1 MFYVNIFKSQF
12 IFFGGNMPDGSV
24 QLLITLIFLI
34 LFSGYFSATETAFS
48 CANKIKL
55 RTLASNGNK
64 RAKKVLILAED
75 NYDTLISTILVGNN
89 IVNLTAA
96 TISTL
101 FFANILTNPQVD
113 SSFISTAF
121 ITIAVLIFGEI
132 TPKFI
137 AKTYPE
143 KIAMLF
149 YPLIKFF
156 TYIFKPI
163 NIIFF
168 GWKKLISIVFK
179 LKNEEII
186 TEEEII
192 TIVEEAKE
200 DGTLKQEETELIKS
214 VIEFDDQEVE
224 NIYIPRVNL
233 VAVDIN
239 SSMEEIQKVFQNTK
253 FSRLPVYLETIDQI
267 IGTIHQSDF
276 FNLLFTK
283 ATSIKSILKEPYF
296 TTSHTKISKLLHQL
310 QKNKTHMAIVLD
322 EYGGTLGIVTM
333 EDILEELVGEIWDEH
348 DVEVAHYFKEDDTT
362 YIVNGNASLD
372 LILELFNHE
381 DEKDNFKANTVS
393 GWIWEYLGEIPISGT
408 SFRFKNLQIDILQST
423 VKKINKVRIS
433 LIEEKE

>member
-1 MFYVNIFKSQF
+1 MIKYKNNL

-24 QLLITLIFLI
+24 QLLVALIILI
-34 LFSGYFSATETAFS
+34 LFSGFFSATETAFS

-64 RAKKVLILAED
+64 RATKVLVLAEENFD
-75 NYDTLISTILVGNN
+75 MLISTILVGNN
-89 IVNLTAA
+89 IVNISAA

-101 FFANILTNPQVD
+101 LFALLIKNPQID
-113 SSFISTAF
+113 SSFVSTAV
-121 ITIAVLIFGEI
+121 TTVAVLIFGEI

-143 KIAMLF
+143 KLAMLF
-149 YPLIKFF
+149 YPVIRFF
-156 TYIFKPI
+156 TFLFKPI
-163 NIIFF
+163 NIIFS
-168 GWKKLISIVFK
+168 GWKKFISVVFK

-224 NIYIPRVNL
+224 NIYTPRVNL

-239 SSMEEIQKVFQNTK
+239 SSMEDIQKVFQTTK

-276 FNLLFTK
+276 YSLLFTK

-296 TTSHTKISKLLHQL
+296 TTSHTKISKLLNQL

-348 DVEVAHYFKEDDTT
+348 DVEIAHYFKEDDTT
-362 YIVNGNASLD
+362 YIVNGNAPTD
-372 LILELFNHE
+372 IIFELFNHE
-381 DEKDNFKANTVS
+381 DEKDNFEANTVS
-393 GWIWEYLGEIPISGT
+393 GWILEYLGEIPISGT
-408 SFRFKNLQIDILQST
+408 TLKFKNLQIDILQST

-433 LIEEKE
+433 LQEENE

>member
-1 MFYVNIFKSQF
+1 
-12 IFFGGNMPDGSV
+12 MPDGSV
-24 QLLITLIFLI
+24 QLLVALIILI
-34 LFSGYFSATETAFS
+34 LFSGFFSATETAFS

-64 RAKKVLILAED
+64 RATKVLVLAEENFD
-75 NYDTLISTILVGNN
+75 MLISTILVGNN
-89 IVNLTAA
+89 IVNISAA

-101 FFANILTNPQVD
+101 LFALLIKNPKID
-113 SSFISTAF
+113 SSFVSTAV
-121 ITIAVLIFGEI
+121 TTVVVLIFGEI

-143 KIAMLF
+143 KLAMLF
-149 YPLIKFF
+149 YPVIRFF
-156 TYIFKPI
+156 TFLFKPI
-163 NIIFF
+163 NIIFS
-168 GWKKLISIVFK
+168 GWKKFISVVFK

-224 NIYIPRVNL
+224 NIYTPRVNL

-239 SSMEEIQKVFQNTK
+239 SSMEDIQKVFQTTK

-276 FNLLFTK
+276 YSLLFTK
-283 ATSIKSILKEPYF
+283 ATSVKSIVKEPYF
-296 TTSHTKISKLLHQL
+296 TTSHTKISKLLNQL

-348 DVEVAHYFKEDDTT
+348 DVEIAHYFKEDDTT
-362 YIVNGNASLD
+362 YIVNGNAPTD
-372 LILELFNHE
+372 IIFELFNHE
-381 DEKDNFKANTVS
+381 DEKDNFEANTVS
-393 GWIWEYLGEIPISGT
+393 GWILEYLGEIPISGT
-408 SFRFKNLQIDILQST
+408 TFKFKNLQIDILQST

-433 LIEEKE
+433 LQEDNE

>member
-1 MFYVNIFKSQF
+1 
-12 IFFGGNMPDGSV
+12 MPDGSV
-24 QLLITLIFLI
+24 QLLVALIILI
-34 LFSGYFSATETAFS
+34 LFSGFFSATETAFS

-64 RAKKVLILAED
+64 RATKVLVLAEENFD
-75 NYDTLISTILVGNN
+75 MLISTILVGNN
-89 IVNLTAA
+89 IVNISAA

-101 FFANILTNPQVD
+101 LFALLIKNPQID
-113 SSFISTAF
+113 SSFVSTAV
-121 ITIAVLIFGEI
+121 TTVAVLIFGEI

-143 KIAMLF
+143 KLAMLF
-149 YPLIKFF
+149 YPVIRFF
-156 TYIFKPI
+156 TFLFKPI
-163 NIIFF
+163 NIIFS
-168 GWKKLISIVFK
+168 GWKKFISVVFK

-224 NIYIPRVNL
+224 NIYTPRVNL

-239 SSMEEIQKVFQNTK
+239 SSMEDIQKVFQTTK

-276 FNLLFTK
+276 YSLLFTK

-296 TTSHTKISKLLHQL
+296 TTSHTKISKLLNQL

-322 EYGGTLGIVTM
+322 EYGVTLGIVTM

-362 YIVNGNASLD
+362 YIVNGNAPTD
-372 LILELFNHE
+372 IIFELFNHE
-381 DEKDNFKANTVS
+381 AEKDNFEANTVS
-393 GWIWEYLGEIPISGT
+393 GWILEYLGEIPISGT
-408 SFRFKNLQIDILQST
+408 TFKFKNLQVDILQST

-433 LIEEKE
+433 LQEENE

>member
-1 MFYVNIFKSQF
+1 
-12 IFFGGNMPDGSV
+12 MPDGSV
-24 QLLITLIFLI
+24 QLLVALIILI
-34 LFSGYFSATETAFS
+34 LFSGFFSATETAFS

-64 RAKKVLILAED
+64 RATKVLVLAEENFD
-75 NYDTLISTILVGNN
+75 MLISTILVGNN
-89 IVNLTAA
+89 IVNISAA

-101 FFANILTNPQVD
+101 LFALLIKNPKID
-113 SSFISTAF
+113 SSFVSTAV
-121 ITIAVLIFGEI
+121 TTVVVLIFGEI

-143 KIAMLF
+143 KLAMLF
-149 YPLIKFF
+149 YPVIRFF

-163 NIIFF
+163 NIIFS
-168 GWKKLISIVFK
+168 GWKKFISVAFK

-224 NIYIPRVNL
+224 NIYTPRVNL

-239 SSMEEIQKVFQNTK
+239 SSMEDIQKVFQTTK

-276 FNLLFTK
+276 YSLLFTK
-283 ATSIKSILKEPYF
+283 ATSVKSILKEPYF
-296 TTSHTKISKLLHQL
+296 TTSHTKISKLLNQL
-310 QKNKTHMAIVLD
+310 QKNKTPMAIVLD
-322 EYGGTLGIVTM
+322 EYGGTLGIATM

-348 DVEVAHYFKEDDTT
+348 DVEIAHYFKEDDTT
-362 YIVNGNASLD
+362 YIVNGNAPTD
-372 LILELFNHE
+372 IIFELFNHE
-381 DEKDNFKANTVS
+381 DEKDNFEANTVS
-393 GWIWEYLGEIPISGT
+393 GWILEYLGEIPISGT
-408 SFRFKNLQIDILQST
+408 TFKFKNLQIDILQST

-433 LIEEKE
+433 LQEDNE

>member
-1 MFYVNIFKSQF
+1 
-12 IFFGGNMPDGSV
+12 MPDGSV
-24 QLLITLIFLI
+24 QLLVALIILI
-34 LFSGYFSATETAFS
+34 LFSGFFSATETAFS

-64 RAKKVLILAED
+64 RATKVLVLAEENFD
-75 NYDTLISTILVGNN
+75 MLISTILVGNN
-89 IVNLTAA
+89 IVNISAA

-101 FFANILTNPQVD
+101 LFALLIKNPKID
-113 SSFISTAF
+113 SSFVSTAV
-121 ITIAVLIFGEI
+121 TTVVVLIFGEI

-143 KIAMLF
+143 KLAMLF
-149 YPLIKFF
+149 YPVIRFF

-163 NIIFF
+163 NIIFS
-168 GWKKLISIVFK
+168 GWKKFISVVFK
-179 LKNEEII
+179 LKNDEVI

-224 NIYIPRVNL
+224 NIYTPRVNL

-239 SSMEEIQKVFQNTK
+239 SSMEDIQKVFQTTK

-276 FNLLFTK
+276 YSLLFTK

-296 TTSHTKISKLLHQL
+296 TTSHTKISKLLNQL

-348 DVEVAHYFKEDDTT
+348 DVEIAHYFKEDDTT
-362 YIVNGNASLD
+362 YIVNGNAPTD
-372 LILELFNHE
+372 IIFELFNHE
-381 DEKDNFKANTVS
+381 DEKDNFEANTVS
-393 GWIWEYLGEIPISGT
+393 GWILEYLGEIPISGT
-408 SFRFKNLQIDILQST
+408 TFKFKNLQIDILQST

-433 LIEEKE
+433 LLEENE

>member
-1 MFYVNIFKSQF
+1 
-12 IFFGGNMPDGSV
+12 MPDGSV
-24 QLLITLIFLI
+24 QLLVALIILI
-34 LFSGYFSATETAFS
+34 LFSGFFSATETAFS

-64 RAKKVLILAED
+64 RATKVLVLAEENFD
-75 NYDTLISTILVGNN
+75 MLISTILVGNN
-89 IVNLTAA
+89 IVNISAA

-101 FFANILTNPQVD
+101 LFALLIKNPKID
-113 SSFISTAF
+113 SSFVSTAV
-121 ITIAVLIFGEI
+121 TTVVVLIFGEI

-143 KIAMLF
+143 KLAMLF
-149 YPLIKFF
+149 YPVIRFF
-156 TYIFKPI
+156 TFLFKPI
-163 NIIFF
+163 NIIFS
-168 GWKKLISIVFK
+168 GWKKFISVVFK

-224 NIYIPRVNL
+224 NIYTPRVNL

-239 SSMEEIQKVFQNTK
+239 SSMEDIQKVFQTTK

-276 FNLLFTK
+276 YSLLFTK
-283 ATSIKSILKEPYF
+283 ATSVKSILKEPYF
-296 TTSHTKISKLLHQL
+296 TTSHTKISKLLNQL

-348 DVEVAHYFKEDDTT
+348 DVEIAHYFKEDDTT
-362 YIVNGNASLD
+362 YIVNGNAPTD
-372 LILELFNHE
+372 IIFELFNHE
-381 DEKDNFKANTVS
+381 DEKDNFEANTVS
-393 GWIWEYLGEIPISGT
+393 GWILEYLGEIPISGT
-408 SFRFKNLQIDILQST
+408 TFKFKNLQIDILQST

-433 LIEEKE
+433 LLEDNE

>member
-1 MFYVNIFKSQF
+1 
-12 IFFGGNMPDGSV
+12 MPDGSV
-24 QLLITLIFLI
+24 QLLVALIILI
-34 LFSGYFSATETAFS
+34 LFSGFFSATETAFS

-64 RAKKVLILAED
+64 RATKVLVLAEENFD
-75 NYDTLISTILVGNN
+75 MLISTILVGNN
-89 IVNLTAA
+89 IVNISAA

-101 FFANILTNPQVD
+101 LFALLIKNPKID
-113 SSFISTAF
+113 SSFVSTAV
-121 ITIAVLIFGEI
+121 TTVVVLIFGEI

-143 KIAMLF
+143 KLAMLF
-149 YPLIKFF
+149 YPIIRFF
-156 TYIFKPI
+156 TFLFKPI
-163 NIIFF
+163 NIIFS
-168 GWKKLISIVFK
+168 GWKKFISVVFK

-224 NIYIPRVNL
+224 NIYTPRVNL

-239 SSMEEIQKVFQNTK
+239 SSMEDIQKVFQTTK

-276 FNLLFTK
+276 YSLLFTK
-283 ATSIKSILKEPYF
+283 ATSVKSILKEPYF
-296 TTSHTKISKLLHQL
+296 TTSHTKISKLLNQL

-348 DVEVAHYFKEDDTT
+348 DVEIAHYFKEDDTT
-362 YIVNGNASLD
+362 YIVNGNAPTD
-372 LILELFNHE
+372 IIFELFNHE
-381 DEKDNFKANTVS
+381 DEKDNFEANTVS
-393 GWIWEYLGEIPISGT
+393 GWILEYLGEIPISGT
-408 SFRFKNLQIDILQST
+408 TFKFKNLQIDILQST

-433 LIEEKE
+433 LLEENE

>member
-1 MFYVNIFKSQF
+1 
-12 IFFGGNMPDGSV
+12 MPDGSV
-24 QLLITLIFLI
+24 QLLVALIILI
-34 LFSGYFSATETAFS
+34 LFSGFFSATETAFS

-64 RAKKVLILAED
+64 RATKVLVLAEENFD
-75 NYDTLISTILVGNN
+75 MLISTILVGNN
-89 IVNLTAA
+89 IVNISAA

-101 FFANILTNPQVD
+101 LFALLIKNPKID
-113 SSFISTAF
+113 SSFVSTAV
-121 ITIAVLIFGEI
+121 TTVVVLIFGEI

-143 KIAMLF
+143 KLAMLF
-149 YPLIKFF
+149 YPVIRFF

-163 NIIFF
+163 NIIFS
-168 GWKKLISIVFK
+168 GWKKFISVVFK
-179 LKNEEII
+179 LKNDEVI

-224 NIYIPRVNL
+224 NIYTPRVNL

-239 SSMEEIQKVFQNTK
+239 SSMEDIQKVFQTTK

-276 FNLLFTK
+276 YSLLFTK

-296 TTSHTKISKLLHQL
+296 TTSHTKISKLLNQL

-348 DVEVAHYFKEDDTT
+348 DVEIAHYFKEDDTT
-362 YIVNGNASLD
+362 YIVNGNAPTD
-372 LILELFNHE
+372 IIFELFNHE
-381 DEKDNFKANTVS
+381 DEKDNFEANTVS
-393 GWIWEYLGEIPISGT
+393 GWILEYLGEIPISGT
-408 SFRFKNLQIDILQST
+408 TFKFKNLQIDILQST

-433 LIEEKE
+433 LQEDNE

>member
-1 MFYVNIFKSQF
+1 MIKYKNNL

-24 QLLITLIFLI
+24 QLLVALIILI
-34 LFSGYFSATETAFS
+34 LFSGFFSATETAFS

-64 RAKKVLILAED
+64 RATKVLVLAEENFD
-75 NYDTLISTILVGNN
+75 MLISTILVGNN
-89 IVNLTAA
+89 IVNISAA

-101 FFANILTNPQVD
+101 LFALLIKNPQID
-113 SSFISTAF
+113 SSFVSTAV
-121 ITIAVLIFGEI
+121 TTVAVLIFGEI

-143 KIAMLF
+143 KLAMLF
-149 YPLIKFF
+149 YPVIRFF
-156 TYIFKPI
+156 TFLFKPI
-163 NIIFF
+163 NIIFS
-168 GWKKLISIVFK
+168 GWKKFISVVFK

-224 NIYIPRVNL
+224 NIYTPRVNL

-239 SSMEEIQKVFQNTK
+239 SSMEDIQKVFQTTK

-276 FNLLFTK
+276 YSLLFTK

-296 TTSHTKISKLLHQL
+296 TTSHTKISKLLNQL

-362 YIVNGNASLD
+362 YIVNGNAPTD
-372 LILELFNHE
+372 IIFELFNHE
-381 DEKDNFKANTVS
+381 AEKDNFEANTVS
-393 GWIWEYLGEIPISGT
+393 GWILEYLGEIPISGT
-408 SFRFKNLQIDILQST
+408 TFKFKNLQVDILQST

-433 LIEEKE
+433 LQEENE

>member
-1 MFYVNIFKSQF
+1 
-12 IFFGGNMPDGSV
+12 MPDGSV
-24 QLLITLIFLI
+24 QLLVALIILV
-34 LFSGYFSATETAFS
+34 LFSGFFSATETAFS

-64 RAKKVLILAED
+64 RATKVLVLAEENFD
-75 NYDTLISTILVGNN
+75 MLISTILVGNN
-89 IVNLTAA
+89 IVNISAA

-101 FFANILTNPQVD
+101 LFALLIKNPKID
-113 SSFISTAF
+113 SSFVSTAV
-121 ITIAVLIFGEI
+121 TTVVVLIFGEI

-143 KIAMLF
+143 KLAMLF
-149 YPLIKFF
+149 YPVIRFF

-163 NIIFF
+163 NIIFS
-168 GWKKLISIVFK
+168 GWKKFISVVFK

-224 NIYIPRVNL
+224 NIYTPRVNL

-239 SSMEEIQKVFQNTK
+239 SSMEDIQKVFQTTK

-267 IGTIHQSDF
+267 VGTIHQSDF
-276 FNLLFTK
+276 YSLLFTK

-296 TTSHTKISKLLHQL
+296 TTSHTKISKLLNQL

-348 DVEVAHYFKEDDTT
+348 DVEIAHYFKEDDTT
-362 YIVNGNASLD
+362 YIVNGNAPTD
-372 LILELFNHE
+372 IIFELFNHE
-381 DEKDNFKANTVS
+381 DEKDNFDFIK
-393 GWIWEYLGEIPISGT
+393 
-408 SFRFKNLQIDILQST
+408 
-423 VKKINKVRIS
+423 
-433 LIEEKE
+433 LIEKERKRKIVDYKNQDVKER

>member
-1 MFYVNIFKSQF
+1 
-12 IFFGGNMPDGSV
+12 MPDGSV
-24 QLLITLIFLI
+24 QLLVALIILV
-34 LFSGYFSATETAFS
+34 LFSGFFSATETAFS

-64 RAKKVLILAED
+64 RATKVLVLAEENFD
-75 NYDTLISTILVGNN
+75 MLISTILVGNN
-89 IVNLTAA
+89 IVNISAA

-101 FFANILTNPQVD
+101 LFALLIKNPKID
-113 SSFISTAF
+113 LSFVSTAV
-121 ITIAVLIFGEI
+121 TTVVVLIFGEI

-143 KIAMLF
+143 KLAMLF
-149 YPLIKFF
+149 YPVIRFF

-163 NIIFF
+163 NIIFS
-168 GWKKLISIVFK
+168 GWKKFISVVFK

-224 NIYIPRVNL
+224 NIYTPRVNL

-239 SSMEEIQKVFQNTK
+239 SSMEDIQKVFQTTK

-276 FNLLFTK
+276 YSLLFTK

-296 TTSHTKISKLLHQL
+296 TTSHTKISKLLNQL

-348 DVEVAHYFKEDDTT
+348 DVEIAHYFKEDDTT
-362 YIVNGNASLD
+362 YIVNGNAPTD
-372 LILELFNHE
+372 IIFELFNHE
-381 DEKDNFKANTVS
+381 DEKDNFEANTVS
-393 GWIWEYLGEIPISGT
+393 GWILEYLGEIPISGT
-408 SFRFKNLQIDILQST
+408 TFKFKNLQIDILQST

-433 LIEEKE
+433 LLEDNE

>member
-1 MFYVNIFKSQF
+1 
-12 IFFGGNMPDGSV
+12 MPDGSV
-24 QLLITLIFLI
+24 QLLVALIILI
-34 LFSGYFSATETAFS
+34 LFSGFFSATETAFS

-64 RAKKVLILAED
+64 RATKVLVLAEENFD
-75 NYDTLISTILVGNN
+75 MLISTILVGNN
-89 IVNLTAA
+89 IVNISAA

-101 FFANILTNPQVD
+101 LFALLIKNPKID
-113 SSFISTAF
+113 SSFVSTAV
-121 ITIAVLIFGEI
+121 TTVVVLIFGEI

-143 KIAMLF
+143 KLAMLF
-149 YPLIKFF
+149 YPVIRFF

-163 NIIFF
+163 NIIFS
-168 GWKKLISIVFK
+168 GWKKFISVVFK

-224 NIYIPRVNL
+224 NIYTPRVNL

-239 SSMEEIQKVFQNTK
+239 SSMEDIQKVFQTTK

-276 FNLLFTK
+276 YSLLFTK

-296 TTSHTKISKLLHQL
+296 TTSHTKISKLLNQL

-348 DVEVAHYFKEDDTT
+348 DVEIAHYFKEDDTT
-362 YIVNGNASLD
+362 YIVNGNAPTD
-372 LILELFNHE
+372 IIFELFNHE
-381 DEKDNFKANTVS
+381 DEKDNFEANTVS
-393 GWIWEYLGEIPISGT
+393 GWILEYLGEIPISGT
-408 SFRFKNLQIDILQST
+408 TFKFKNLQIDILQST

-433 LIEEKE
+433 LLEDNE

>member
-1 MFYVNIFKSQF
+1 MIKYKNNLF
-12 IFFGGNMPDGSV
+12 FFGGNMPDGSV
-24 QLLITLIFLI
+24 QLLVALIILI
-34 LFSGYFSATETAFS
+34 LFSGFFSATETAFS

-64 RAKKVLILAED
+64 RATKVLVLAEENFD
-75 NYDTLISTILVGNN
+75 MLISTILVGNN
-89 IVNLTAA
+89 IVNISAA

-101 FFANILTNPQVD
+101 LFALLIKNPKID
-113 SSFISTAF
+113 SSFVSTAV
-121 ITIAVLIFGEI
+121 TTVVVLIFGEI

-143 KIAMLF
+143 KLAMLF
-149 YPLIKFF
+149 YPVIRFF

-163 NIIFF
+163 NIIFS
-168 GWKKLISIVFK
+168 GWKKFISVVFK

-224 NIYIPRVNL
+224 NIYTPRVNL

-239 SSMEEIQKVFQNTK
+239 SSMEDIQKVFQTTK
-253 FSRLPVYLETIDQI
+253 FSRLPVYLETIDRI

-276 FNLLFTK
+276 YSLLFTK

-296 TTSHTKISKLLHQL
+296 TTSHTKISKLLNQL

-348 DVEVAHYFKEDDTT
+348 DVEIAHYFKEDDTT
-362 YIVNGNASLD
+362 YIVNGNAPTD
-372 LILELFNHE
+372 IIFELFNHE
-381 DEKDNFKANTVS
+381 DEKDNFEANTVS
-393 GWIWEYLGEIPISGT
+393 GWILEYLGEIPISGT
-408 SFRFKNLQIDILQST
+408 TFKFKNLQIDILQST

-433 LIEEKE
+433 LQEDNE

>member
-1 MFYVNIFKSQF
+1 
-12 IFFGGNMPDGSV
+12 MPDGSV
-24 QLLITLIFLI
+24 QLLVALIILI
-34 LFSGYFSATETAFS
+34 LFSGFFSATETAFS

-64 RAKKVLILAED
+64 RATKVLVLAEENFD
-75 NYDTLISTILVGNN
+75 MLISTILVGNN
-89 IVNLTAA
+89 IVNISAA

-101 FFANILTNPQVD
+101 LFALLIKNPKID
-113 SSFISTAF
+113 SSFVSTAV
-121 ITIAVLIFGEI
+121 TTVVVLIFGEI

-143 KIAMLF
+143 KLAMLF
-149 YPLIKFF
+149 YPVIRFF

-163 NIIFF
+163 NIIFS
-168 GWKKLISIVFK
+168 GWKKFISVAFK

-224 NIYIPRVNL
+224 NIYTPRVNL

-239 SSMEEIQKVFQNTK
+239 SSMEDIQKVFQTTK

-276 FNLLFTK
+276 YSLLFTK

-296 TTSHTKISKLLHQL
+296 TTSHTKISKLLNQL

-322 EYGGTLGIVTM
+322 EYGGTLGIATM

-348 DVEVAHYFKEDDTT
+348 DVEIAHYFKEDDTT
-362 YIVNGNASLD
+362 YIVNGNAPTD
-372 LILELFNHE
+372 IIFELFNHE
-381 DEKDNFKANTVS
+381 DEKDNFEANTVS
-393 GWIWEYLGEIPISGT
+393 G
-408 SFRFKNLQIDILQST
+408 
-423 VKKINKVRIS
+423 
-433 LIEEKE
+433 

>member
-1 MFYVNIFKSQF
+1 
-12 IFFGGNMPDGSV
+12 MPDGSV
-24 QLLITLIFLI
+24 QLLVALIILI
-34 LFSGYFSATETAFS
+34 LFSGFFSATETAFS

-64 RAKKVLILAED
+64 RATKVLVLAEENFD
-75 NYDTLISTILVGNN
+75 MLISTILVGNN
-89 IVNLTAA
+89 IVNISAA

-101 FFANILTNPQVD
+101 LFALLIKNPKID
-113 SSFISTAF
+113 SSFVSTAV
-121 ITIAVLIFGEI
+121 TTVVVLIFGEI

-143 KIAMLF
+143 KLAMLF
-149 YPLIKFF
+149 YPVIRFF
-156 TYIFKPI
+156 TFLFKPI
-163 NIIFF
+163 NIIFS
-168 GWKKLISIVFK
+168 GWKKFISVVFK

-224 NIYIPRVNL
+224 NIYTPRVNL
-233 VAVDIN
+233 VAIDIN
-239 SSMEEIQKVFQNTK
+239 SSMEDIQKVFQTTK

-276 FNLLFTK
+276 YSLLFTK

-296 TTSHTKISKLLHQL
+296 TTSHTKISKLLNQL

-348 DVEVAHYFKEDDTT
+348 DVEIAHYFKEDDTT
-362 YIVNGNASLD
+362 YIVNGNAPTD
-372 LILELFNHE
+372 IIFELFNHE
-381 DEKDNFKANTVS
+381 DEKDNFEANTVS
-393 GWIWEYLGEIPISGT
+393 GWILEYLGEIPISGT
-408 SFRFKNLQIDILQST
+408 TFKFKNLQIDILQST

-433 LIEEKE
+433 LQEDNE

>member
-1 MFYVNIFKSQF
+1 
-12 IFFGGNMPDGSV
+12 MPDGSV
-24 QLLITLIFLI
+24 QLLVVLIILI
-34 LFSGYFSATETAFS
+34 LFSGFFSATETAFS

-64 RAKKVLILAED
+64 RATKVLVLAEENFD
-75 NYDTLISTILVGNN
+75 MLISTILVGNN
-89 IVNLTAA
+89 IVNISAA

-101 FFANILTNPQVD
+101 LFALLIKNPKID
-113 SSFISTAF
+113 SSFVSTAV
-121 ITIAVLIFGEI
+121 TTVVVLIFGEI

-143 KIAMLF
+143 KLAMLF
-149 YPLIKFF
+149 YPVIRFF
-156 TYIFKPI
+156 TFLFKPI
-163 NIIFF
+163 NIIFS
-168 GWKKLISIVFK
+168 GWKKFISVAFK

-224 NIYIPRVNL
+224 NIYTPRVNL

-239 SSMEEIQKVFQNTK
+239 SSMEDIQKVFQTTK

-276 FNLLFTK
+276 YSLLFTK

-296 TTSHTKISKLLHQL
+296 TTSHTKISKLLNQL

-348 DVEVAHYFKEDDTT
+348 DVEIAHYFKEDDTT
-362 YIVNGNASLD
+362 YIVNGNAPTD
-372 LILELFNHE
+372 IIFELFNHE
-381 DEKDNFKANTVS
+381 DEKDNFEANTVS
-393 GWIWEYLGEIPISGT
+393 GWILEYLGEIPISGT
-408 SFRFKNLQIDILQST
+408 TFKFKNLQIDILQST

-433 LIEEKE
+433 LLEENE

>member
-1 MFYVNIFKSQF
+1 
-12 IFFGGNMPDGSV
+12 MPDGSV
-24 QLLITLIFLI
+24 QLLVALIILV
-34 LFSGYFSATETAFS
+34 LFSGFFSATETAFS

-64 RAKKVLILAED
+64 RATKVLVLAEENFD
-75 NYDTLISTILVGNN
+75 MLISTILVGNN
-89 IVNLTAA
+89 IVNISAA

-101 FFANILTNPQVD
+101 LFALLIKNPKID
-113 SSFISTAF
+113 SSFVSTAV
-121 ITIAVLIFGEI
+121 TTVVVLIFGEI

-143 KIAMLF
+143 KLAMLF
-149 YPLIKFF
+149 YPVIRFF

-163 NIIFF
+163 NIIFS
-168 GWKKLISIVFK
+168 GWKKFISVVFK

-224 NIYIPRVNL
+224 NIYTPRVNL

-239 SSMEEIQKVFQNTK
+239 SSMEDIQKVFQTTK

-276 FNLLFTK
+276 YSLLFTK

-296 TTSHTKISKLLHQL
+296 TTSHTKISKLLNQL

-348 DVEVAHYFKEDDTT
+348 DVEIAHYFKEDDTT
-362 YIVNGNASLD
+362 YIVNGNAPTD
-372 LILELFNHE
+372 IIFELFNHE
-381 DEKDNFKANTVS
+381 NEKDNFEANTVS
-393 GWIWEYLGEIPISGT
+393 GWILEYLGEIPISGT
-408 SFRFKNLQIDILQST
+408 TFKFKNLQIDILQST

-433 LIEEKE
+433 LQEENE

>member
-1 MFYVNIFKSQF
+1 
-12 IFFGGNMPDGSV
+12 MPDGSV
-24 QLLITLIFLI
+24 QLLVALIILV
-34 LFSGYFSATETAFS
+34 LFSGFFSATETAFS

-64 RAKKVLILAED
+64 RATKVLVLAEENFD
-75 NYDTLISTILVGNN
+75 MLISTILVGNN
-89 IVNLTAA
+89 IVNISAA

-101 FFANILTNPQVD
+101 LFALLIKNPKID
-113 SSFISTAF
+113 SSFVSTAV
-121 ITIAVLIFGEI
+121 TTVVVLIFGEI

-143 KIAMLF
+143 KLAMLF
-149 YPLIKFF
+149 YPVIRFF

-163 NIIFF
+163 NIIFS
-168 GWKKLISIVFK
+168 GWKKFISVVFK

-224 NIYIPRVNL
+224 NIYTPRVNL

-239 SSMEEIQKVFQNTK
+239 SSMEDIQKVFQTTK

-276 FNLLFTK
+276 YSLLFTK

-296 TTSHTKISKLLHQL
+296 TTSHTKISKLLNQL

-348 DVEVAHYFKEDDTT
+348 DVEIAHYFKEDDTT
-362 YIVNGNASLD
+362 YIVNGNAPTD
-372 LILELFNHE
+372 IIFELFNHE
-381 DEKDNFKANTVS
+381 DEKDNFEANTVS
-393 GWIWEYLGEIPISGT
+393 GWILEYLGEIPISGT
-408 SFRFKNLQIDILQST
+408 TFKFKNLQVDILQST

-433 LIEEKE
+433 LLEENE

>member
-1 MFYVNIFKSQF
+1 
-12 IFFGGNMPDGSV
+12 MPDGSV
-24 QLLITLIFLI
+24 QLLVALIILV
-34 LFSGYFSATETAFS
+34 LFSGFFSATETAFS

-64 RAKKVLILAED
+64 RATKVLVLAEENFD
-75 NYDTLISTILVGNN
+75 MLISTILVGNN
-89 IVNLTAA
+89 IVNISAA

-101 FFANILTNPQVD
+101 LFALLIKNPKID
-113 SSFISTAF
+113 SSFVSTAV
-121 ITIAVLIFGEI
+121 TTVVVLIFGEI

-143 KIAMLF
+143 KLAMLF
-149 YPLIKFF
+149 YPVIRFF
-156 TYIFKPI
+156 TFLFKPI
-163 NIIFF
+163 NIIFS
-168 GWKKLISIVFK
+168 GWKKFISVAFK

-224 NIYIPRVNL
+224 NIYTPRVNL

-239 SSMEEIQKVFQNTK
+239 SSMEDIQKVFQTTK

-276 FNLLFTK
+276 YSLLFTK

-296 TTSHTKISKLLHQL
+296 TTSHTKISKLLNQL

-348 DVEVAHYFKEDDTT
+348 DVEIAHYFKEDDTT
-362 YIVNGNASLD
+362 YIVNGNAPTD
-372 LILELFNHE
+372 IIFELFNHE
-381 DEKDNFKANTVS
+381 DEKDNFEANTVS
-393 GWIWEYLGEIPISGT
+393 GWILEYLGEIPISGT
-408 SFRFKNLQIDILQST
+408 TFKFKNLQIDILQST

-433 LIEEKE
+433 LQEDNE

>member
-1 MFYVNIFKSQF
+1 
-12 IFFGGNMPDGSV
+12 MPDGSV
-24 QLLITLIFLI
+24 QLLVALIILI
-34 LFSGYFSATETAFS
+34 LFSGFFSATETAFS

-64 RAKKVLILAED
+64 RATKVLVLAEENFD
-75 NYDTLISTILVGNN
+75 MLISTILVGNN
-89 IVNLTAA
+89 IVNISAA

-101 FFANILTNPQVD
+101 LFALLIKNPKID
-113 SSFISTAF
+113 SSFVSTAV
-121 ITIAVLIFGEI
+121 TTVVVLIFGEI

-143 KIAMLF
+143 KLAMLF
-149 YPLIKFF
+149 YPVIQFF

-163 NIIFF
+163 NIIFS
-168 GWKKLISIVFK
+168 GWKKFISVVFK

-224 NIYIPRVNL
+224 NIYTPRVNL

-239 SSMEEIQKVFQNTK
+239 SSMEDIQKVFQTTK

-276 FNLLFTK
+276 YSLLFTK

-296 TTSHTKISKLLHQL
+296 TTSHTKISKLLNQL

-348 DVEVAHYFKEDDTT
+348 DVEIAHYFKEDDTT
-362 YIVNGNASLD
+362 YIVNGNAPTD
-372 LILELFNHE
+372 IIFELFNHE
-381 DEKDNFKANTVS
+381 DEKDNFEANTVS
-393 GWIWEYLGEIPISGT
+393 GWILEYLGEIPISGT
-408 SFRFKNLQIDILQST
+408 TFKFKNLQIDILQST

-433 LIEEKE
+433 LQEDNE

>member
-1 MFYVNIFKSQF
+1 
-12 IFFGGNMPDGSV
+12 MPDGSV
-24 QLLITLIFLI
+24 QLLVALIILI
-34 LFSGYFSATETAFS
+34 LFSGFFSATETAFS

-64 RAKKVLILAED
+64 RATKVLVLAEENFD
-75 NYDTLISTILVGNN
+75 MLISTILVGNN
-89 IVNLTAA
+89 IVNISAA

-101 FFANILTNPQVD
+101 LFALLIKNPQID
-113 SSFISTAF
+113 SSFVSTAV
-121 ITIAVLIFGEI
+121 TTVAVLIFGEI

-143 KIAMLF
+143 KLAMLF
-149 YPLIKFF
+149 YLVIRFF
-156 TYIFKPI
+156 TFLFKPI
-163 NIIFF
+163 NIIFS
-168 GWKKLISIVFK
+168 GWKKFISVVFK

-224 NIYIPRVNL
+224 NIYTPRVNL

-239 SSMEEIQKVFQNTK
+239 SSMEDIQKVFQTTK

-276 FNLLFTK
+276 YSLLFTK

-296 TTSHTKISKLLHQL
+296 TTSHTKISKLLNQL

-362 YIVNGNASLD
+362 YIVNGNAPTD
-372 LILELFNHE
+372 IIFELFNHE
-381 DEKDNFKANTVS
+381 AEKDNFEANTVS
-393 GWIWEYLGEIPISGT
+393 GWILEYLGEIPISGT
-408 SFRFKNLQIDILQST
+408 TFKFKNLQVDILQST

-433 LIEEKE
+433 LQEENE

>member
-1 MFYVNIFKSQF
+1 MIKYKNNLF
-12 IFFGGNMPDGSV
+12 FFGGNMPDGSV
-24 QLLITLIFLI
+24 QLLVALIILV
-34 LFSGYFSATETAFS
+34 LFSGFFSATETAFS

-64 RAKKVLILAED
+64 RATKVLVLAEENFD
-75 NYDTLISTILVGNN
+75 MLISTILVGNN
-89 IVNLTAA
+89 IVNISAA

-101 FFANILTNPQVD
+101 LFALLIKNPKID
-113 SSFISTAF
+113 SSFVST
-121 ITIAVLIFGEI
+121 TVTTVVVLIFGEI

-143 KIAMLF
+143 KLAMLF
-149 YPLIKFF
+149 YPVIRFF

-163 NIIFF
+163 NIIFS
-168 GWKKLISIVFK
+168 GWKKFISVVFK

-224 NIYIPRVNL
+224 NIYTPRVNL

-239 SSMEEIQKVFQNTK
+239 SSMEDIQKVFQTTK

-276 FNLLFTK
+276 YSLLFTK

-296 TTSHTKISKLLHQL
+296 TTSHTKISKLLNQL

-348 DVEVAHYFKEDDTT
+348 DVEIAHYFKEDDTT
-362 YIVNGNASLD
+362 YIVNGNAPTD
-372 LILELFNHE
+372 IIFELFNHE
-381 DEKDNFKANTVS
+381 NEKDNFEANTVS
-393 GWIWEYLGEIPISGT
+393 GWILEYLGEIPISGT
-408 SFRFKNLQIDILQST
+408 TFKFKNLQVDILQST

-433 LIEEKE
+433 LQEENE

>member
-1 MFYVNIFKSQF
+1 
-12 IFFGGNMPDGSV
+12 MPDGSV
-24 QLLITLIFLI
+24 QLLVALIILV
-34 LFSGYFSATETAFS
+34 LFSGFFSATETAFS

-64 RAKKVLILAED
+64 RATKVLVLAEENFD
-75 NYDTLISTILVGNN
+75 MLISTILVGNN
-89 IVNLTAA
+89 IVNISAA

-101 FFANILTNPQVD
+101 LFALLIKNPKID
-113 SSFISTAF
+113 SSFVSTAV
-121 ITIAVLIFGEI
+121 TTVVVLIFGEI

-143 KIAMLF
+143 KLAMLF
-149 YPLIKFF
+149 YPVIRFF
-156 TYIFKPI
+156 TFLFKPI
-163 NIIFF
+163 NIIFS
-168 GWKKLISIVFK
+168 GWKKFISVVFK

-224 NIYIPRVNL
+224 NIYTPRVNL
-233 VAVDIN
+233 VAIDIN
-239 SSMEEIQKVFQNTK
+239 SSMEDIQKVFQTTK

-276 FNLLFTK
+276 YSLLFTK

-296 TTSHTKISKLLHQL
+296 TTSHTKISKLLNQL

-348 DVEVAHYFKEDDTT
+348 DVEIAHYFKEDDTT
-362 YIVNGNASLD
+362 YIVNGNAPTD
-372 LILELFNHE
+372 IIFELFNHE
-381 DEKDNFKANTVS
+381 DEKDNFEANTVS
-393 GWIWEYLGEIPISGT
+393 GWILEYLGEIPISGT
-408 SFRFKNLQIDILQST
+408 TFKFKNLQIDILQST

-433 LIEEKE
+433 LQEDNE

>member
-1 MFYVNIFKSQF
+1 
-12 IFFGGNMPDGSV
+12 MPDGSV
-24 QLLITLIFLI
+24 QLLVALIILI
-34 LFSGYFSATETAFS
+34 LFSGFFSATETAFS

-64 RAKKVLILAED
+64 RATKVLVLAEENFD
-75 NYDTLISTILVGNN
+75 MLISTILVGNN
-89 IVNLTAA
+89 IVNISAA

-101 FFANILTNPQVD
+101 LFALLIKNPQID
-113 SSFISTAF
+113 SSFVSTAV
-121 ITIAVLIFGEI
+121 TTVAVLIFGEI

-143 KIAMLF
+143 KLAMLF
-149 YPLIKFF
+149 YPVIRFF
-156 TYIFKPI
+156 TFLFKPI
-163 NIIFF
+163 NIIFS
-168 GWKKLISIVFK
+168 GWKKFISVVFK

-224 NIYIPRVNL
+224 NIYTPRVNL

-239 SSMEEIQKVFQNTK
+239 SSMEDIQKVFQTTK

-276 FNLLFTK
+276 YSLLFTK

-296 TTSHTKISKLLHQL
+296 TTSHTKISKLLNQL

-362 YIVNGNASLD
+362 YIVNGNAPTD
-372 LILELFNHE
+372 IIFELFNHE
-381 DEKDNFKANTVS
+381 AEKDNFEANTVS
-393 GWIWEYLGEIPISGT
+393 GWILEYLGEIPISGT
-408 SFRFKNLQIDILQST
+408 TFKFKNLQVDILQST

-433 LIEEKE
+433 LQEENE

>member
-1 MFYVNIFKSQF
+1 
-12 IFFGGNMPDGSV
+12 MPDGSV
-24 QLLITLIFLI
+24 QLLVALIILI
-34 LFSGYFSATETAFS
+34 LFSGFFSATETAFS

-64 RAKKVLILAED
+64 RATKVLVLAEENFD
-75 NYDTLISTILVGNN
+75 MLISTILVGNN
-89 IVNLTAA
+89 IVNISAA

-101 FFANILTNPQVD
+101 LFALLIKNPQID
-113 SSFISTAF
+113 SSFVSTAV
-121 ITIAVLIFGEI
+121 TTVAVLIFGEI

-143 KIAMLF
+143 KLAMLF
-149 YPLIKFF
+149 YPVIRFF
-156 TYIFKPI
+156 TFLFKPI
-163 NIIFF
+163 NIIFS
-168 GWKKLISIVFK
+168 GWKKFISVVFK

-224 NIYIPRVNL
+224 NIYTPRVNL

-239 SSMEEIQKVFQNTK
+239 SSMEDIQKVFQTTK

-276 FNLLFTK
+276 YSLLFTK

-296 TTSHTKISKLLHQL
+296 TTSHTKISKLLNQL

-362 YIVNGNASLD
+362 YIVNGNAPTD
-372 LILELFNHE
+372 MIFELFNHE
-381 DEKDNFKANTVS
+381 AEKDNFEANTVS
-393 GWIWEYLGEIPISGT
+393 GWILEYLGEIPISGT
-408 SFRFKNLQIDILQST
+408 TFKFKNLQVDILQST

-433 LIEEKE
+433 LQEENE

>member
-1 MFYVNIFKSQF
+1 MIKYKNNL

-24 QLLITLIFLI
+24 QLLVALIILI
-34 LFSGYFSATETAFS
+34 LFSGFFSAIETAFS

-64 RAKKVLILAED
+64 RATKVLVLAEENFD
-75 NYDTLISTILVGNN
+75 MLISTILVGNN
-89 IVNLTAA
+89 IVNISAA

-101 FFANILTNPQVD
+101 LFALLIKNPKID
-113 SSFISTAF
+113 SSFVSTAV
-121 ITIAVLIFGEI
+121 TTVVVLIFGEI

-143 KIAMLF
+143 KLAMLF
-149 YPLIKFF
+149 YPVIRFF

-163 NIIFF
+163 NIIFS
-168 GWKKLISIVFK
+168 GWKKFISVVFK

-224 NIYIPRVNL
+224 NIYTPRVNL

-239 SSMEEIQKVFQNTK
+239 SSMEDIQKVFQTTK

-276 FNLLFTK
+276 YSLLFTK

-296 TTSHTKISKLLHQL
+296 TTSHTKISKLLNQL

-348 DVEVAHYFKEDDTT
+348 DVEIAHYFKEDDTT
-362 YIVNGNASLD
+362 YIVNGNAPTD
-372 LILELFNHE
+372 IIFELFNHE
-381 DEKDNFKANTVS
+381 DEKDNFEANTVS
-393 GWIWEYLGEIPISGT
+393 GWILEYLGEIPISGT
-408 SFRFKNLQIDILQST
+408 TFKFKNLQIDILQST

-433 LIEEKE
+433 LQEDNE

>member
-1 MFYVNIFKSQF
+1 
-12 IFFGGNMPDGSV
+12 MPDGSV
-24 QLLITLIFLI
+24 QLLVALIILI
-34 LFSGYFSATETAFS
+34 LFSGFFSATETAFS

-64 RAKKVLILAED
+64 RATKVLVLAEENFD
-75 NYDTLISTILVGNN
+75 MLISTILVGNN
-89 IVNLTAA
+89 IVNISAA

-101 FFANILTNPQVD
+101 LFALLIKNPKID
-113 SSFISTAF
+113 SSFVSTAV
-121 ITIAVLIFGEI
+121 TTVVVLIFGEI

-143 KIAMLF
+143 KLAMLF
-149 YPLIKFF
+149 YPVIRFF
-156 TYIFKPI
+156 TFLFKPI
-163 NIIFF
+163 NIIFS
-168 GWKKLISIVFK
+168 GWKKFISVVFK

-224 NIYIPRVNL
+224 NIYTPRVNL

-239 SSMEEIQKVFQNTK
+239 SSMEDIQKVFQTTK

-276 FNLLFTK
+276 YSLLFTK

-296 TTSHTKISKLLHQL
+296 TTSHTKISKLLNQL

-348 DVEVAHYFKEDDTT
+348 DVEIAHYFKEDDTT
-362 YIVNGNASLD
+362 YIVNGNAPTD
-372 LILELFNHE
+372 IIFELFNHE
-381 DEKDNFKANTVS
+381 DEKDNFEANTVS
-393 GWIWEYLGEIPISGT
+393 GWILEYLGEIPISGT
-408 SFRFKNLQIDILQST
+408 TFKFKNLQIDILQST

-433 LIEEKE
+433 LQEENE

>member
-1 MFYVNIFKSQF
+1 
-12 IFFGGNMPDGSV
+12 MPDGSV
-24 QLLITLIFLI
+24 QLLVALIILI
-34 LFSGYFSATETAFS
+34 LFSGFFSATETAFS

-64 RAKKVLILAED
+64 RATKVLVLAEENFD
-75 NYDTLISTILVGNN
+75 MLISTILVGNN
-89 IVNLTAA
+89 IVNISAA

-101 FFANILTNPQVD
+101 LFALLIKNPKID
-113 SSFISTAF
+113 SSFVSTAV
-121 ITIAVLIFGEI
+121 TTVVVLIFGEI

-143 KIAMLF
+143 KLAMLF
-149 YPLIKFF
+149 YPVIRFF

-163 NIIFF
+163 NIIFS
-168 GWKKLISIVFK
+168 GWKKFISVVFK

-224 NIYIPRVNL
+224 NIYTPRVNL

-239 SSMEEIQKVFQNTK
+239 SSMEDIQKVFQTTK

-276 FNLLFTK
+276 YSLLFTK
-283 ATSIKSILKEPYF
+283 ATSVKSIVKEPYF
-296 TTSHTKISKLLHQL
+296 TTSHTKISKLLNQL

-348 DVEVAHYFKEDDTT
+348 DVEIAHYFKEDDTT
-362 YIVNGNASLD
+362 YIVNGNAPTD
-372 LILELFNHE
+372 IIFELFNHE
-381 DEKDNFKANTVS
+381 DEKDNFEANTVS
-393 GWIWEYLGEIPISGT
+393 GWILEYLGEIPISGT
-408 SFRFKNLQIDILQST
+408 TFKFKNLQIDILQST

-433 LIEEKE
+433 LQEDNE

>member
-1 MFYVNIFKSQF
+1 MIKYKNNLF
-12 IFFGGNMPDGSV
+12 FFGGNMPDGSV
-24 QLLITLIFLI
+24 QLLVALIILI
-34 LFSGYFSATETAFS
+34 LFSGFFSATETAFS

-64 RAKKVLILAED
+64 RATKVLVLAEENFD
-75 NYDTLISTILVGNN
+75 MLISTILVGNN
-89 IVNLTAA
+89 IVNISAA

-101 FFANILTNPQVD
+101 LFALLIKNPKID
-113 SSFISTAF
+113 SSFVSTAV
-121 ITIAVLIFGEI
+121 TTVVVLIFGEI

-143 KIAMLF
+143 KLAMLF
-149 YPLIKFF
+149 YPVIRFF
-156 TYIFKPI
+156 TFLFKPI
-163 NIIFF
+163 NIIFS
-168 GWKKLISIVFK
+168 GWKKFISVVFK

-224 NIYIPRVNL
+224 NIYTPRVNL

-239 SSMEEIQKVFQNTK
+239 SSMEDIQKVFQTTK

-276 FNLLFTK
+276 YSLLFTK
-283 ATSIKSILKEPYF
+283 ETSIKSILKEPYF
-296 TTSHTKISKLLHQL
+296 TTSHTKISKLLNQL

-348 DVEVAHYFKEDDTT
+348 DVEIAHYFKEDDTT
-362 YIVNGNASLD
+362 YIVNGNAPTD
-372 LILELFNHE
+372 IIFELFNHQ
-381 DEKDNFKANTVS
+381 DEKDNFEANTVS
-393 GWIWEYLGEIPISGT
+393 GWILEYLGEIPISGT
-408 SFRFKNLQIDILQST
+408 TFKFKNLQIDILQST

-433 LIEEKE
+433 LQEDNE

>member
-1 MFYVNIFKSQF
+1 
-12 IFFGGNMPDGSV
+12 MPDGSV
-24 QLLITLIFLI
+24 QLLVALIILI
-34 LFSGYFSATETAFS
+34 LFSGFFSATETAFS

-64 RAKKVLILAED
+64 RATKVLVLAEENFD
-75 NYDTLISTILVGNN
+75 MLISTILVGNN
-89 IVNLTAA
+89 IVNISAA

-101 FFANILTNPQVD
+101 LFALLIKNPKID
-113 SSFISTAF
+113 SSFVSTAV
-121 ITIAVLIFGEI
+121 TTVVVLIFGEI

-143 KIAMLF
+143 KLAMLF
-149 YPLIKFF
+149 YPVIRFF
-156 TYIFKPI
+156 TFLFKPI
-163 NIIFF
+163 NIIFS
-168 GWKKLISIVFK
+168 GWKKFISVAFK

-224 NIYIPRVNL
+224 NIYTPRVNL
-233 VAVDIN
+233 VAIDIN
-239 SSMEEIQKVFQNTK
+239 SSMEDIQKVFQTTK

-276 FNLLFTK
+276 YSLLFTK

-296 TTSHTKISKLLHQL
+296 TTSHTKISKLLNQL

-348 DVEVAHYFKEDDTT
+348 DVEIAHYFKEDDTT
-362 YIVNGNASLD
+362 YIVNGNAPTD
-372 LILELFNHE
+372 IIFELFNHE
-381 DEKDNFKANTVS
+381 DEKDNFEANTVS
-393 GWIWEYLGEIPISGT
+393 GWILEYLGEIPISGT
-408 SFRFKNLQIDILQST
+408 TFKFKNLQIDILQST

-433 LIEEKE
+433 LQEDNE

>member
-1 MFYVNIFKSQF
+1 
-12 IFFGGNMPDGSV
+12 MPDGSV
-24 QLLITLIFLI
+24 QLLVALIILI
-34 LFSGYFSATETAFS
+34 LFSGFFSATETAFS

-64 RAKKVLILAED
+64 RATKVLVLAEENFD
-75 NYDTLISTILVGNN
+75 MLISTILVGNN
-89 IVNLTAA
+89 IVNISAA

-101 FFANILTNPQVD
+101 LFALLIKNPQID
-113 SSFISTAF
+113 SSFVSTAV
-121 ITIAVLIFGEI
+121 TTVAVLIFGEI

-143 KIAMLF
+143 KLAMLF
-149 YPLIKFF
+149 YPVIRFF
-156 TYIFKPI
+156 TFLFKPI
-163 NIIFF
+163 NIIFS
-168 GWKKLISIVFK
+168 GWKKFISVVFK

-224 NIYIPRVNL
+224 NIYTPRVNL

-239 SSMEEIQKVFQNTK
+239 SSMEDIQKVFQTTK

-276 FNLLFTK
+276 YSLLFTK

-296 TTSHTKISKLLHQL
+296 TTSHTKISKLLNQL

-362 YIVNGNASLD
+362 YIVNGNAPTD
-372 LILELFNHE
+372 IIFELFNYE
-381 DEKDNFKANTVS
+381 AEKDNFEANTVS
-393 GWIWEYLGEIPISGT
+393 GWILEYLGEIPISGT
-408 SFRFKNLQIDILQST
+408 TFKFKNLQVDILQST
-423 VKKINKVRIS
+423 VKKIIKVRIS
-433 LIEEKE
+433 LQEENE

>member
-1 MFYVNIFKSQF
+1 
-12 IFFGGNMPDGSV
+12 MPDGSV
-24 QLLITLIFLI
+24 QLLVALIILI
-34 LFSGYFSATETAFS
+34 LFSGFFSAIETAFS

-64 RAKKVLILAED
+64 RATKVLVLAEENFD
-75 NYDTLISTILVGNN
+75 MLISTILVGNN
-89 IVNLTAA
+89 IVNISAA

-101 FFANILTNPQVD
+101 LFALLIKNPKID
-113 SSFISTAF
+113 SSFVSTAV
-121 ITIAVLIFGEI
+121 TTVVVLIFGEI

-143 KIAMLF
+143 KLAMLF
-149 YPLIKFF
+149 YPVIRFF

-163 NIIFF
+163 NIIFS
-168 GWKKLISIVFK
+168 GWKKFISVVFK

-224 NIYIPRVNL
+224 NIYTPRVNL

-239 SSMEEIQKVFQNTK
+239 SSMEDIQKVFQTTK

-276 FNLLFTK
+276 YSLLFTK

-296 TTSHTKISKLLHQL
+296 TTSHTKISKLLNQL

-348 DVEVAHYFKEDDTT
+348 DVEIAHYFKEDDTT
-362 YIVNGNASLD
+362 YIVNGNAPTD
-372 LILELFNHE
+372 IIFELFNHE
-381 DEKDNFKANTVS
+381 DEKDNFEANTVS
-393 GWIWEYLGEIPISGT
+393 GWILEYLGEIPISGT
-408 SFRFKNLQIDILQST
+408 TFKFKNLQIDILQST

-433 LIEEKE
+433 LLEENE

>member
-1 MFYVNIFKSQF
+1 
-12 IFFGGNMPDGSV
+12 MPDGSV
-24 QLLITLIFLI
+24 QLLVALIILV
-34 LFSGYFSATETAFS
+34 LFSGFFSATETAFS

-64 RAKKVLILAED
+64 RATKVLVLAEENFD
-75 NYDTLISTILVGNN
+75 MLISTILVGNN
-89 IVNLTAA
+89 IVNISAA

-101 FFANILTNPQVD
+101 LFALLIKNPKID
-113 SSFISTAF
+113 SSFVSTAV
-121 ITIAVLIFGEI
+121 TTVVVLIFGEI

-143 KIAMLF
+143 KLAMLF
-149 YPLIKFF
+149 YPVIRFF

-163 NIIFF
+163 NIIFS
-168 GWKKLISIVFK
+168 GWKKFISVVFK

-224 NIYIPRVNL
+224 NIYTPRVNL

-239 SSMEEIQKVFQNTK
+239 SSMEDIQKVFQTTK

-276 FNLLFTK
+276 YSLLFTK
-283 ATSIKSILKEPYF
+283 ATSVKSILKEPYF
-296 TTSHTKISKLLHQL
+296 TTSHTKISKLLNQL

-348 DVEVAHYFKEDDTT
+348 DVEIAHYFKEDDTT
-362 YIVNGNASLD
+362 YIVNGNAPTD
-372 LILELFNHE
+372 IIFELFNHE
-381 DEKDNFKANTVS
+381 NEKDNFEANTVS
-393 GWIWEYLGEIPISGT
+393 GWILEYLGEIPISGT
-408 SFRFKNLQIDILQST
+408 TFKFKNLQIDILQST

-433 LIEEKE
+433 LQEDNE

>member
-1 MFYVNIFKSQF
+1 
-12 IFFGGNMPDGSV
+12 MPDGSV
-24 QLLITLIFLI
+24 QLLVALIILI
-34 LFSGYFSATETAFS
+34 LFSGFFSATETAFS

-64 RAKKVLILAED
+64 RATKVLVLAEENFD
-75 NYDTLISTILVGNN
+75 MLISTILVGNN
-89 IVNLTAA
+89 IVNISAA

-101 FFANILTNPQVD
+101 LFALLIKNPQID
-113 SSFISTAF
+113 SSFVSTAV
-121 ITIAVLIFGEI
+121 TTVAVLIFGEI

-143 KIAMLF
+143 KLAMLF
-149 YPLIKFF
+149 YPVIRFF
-156 TYIFKPI
+156 TFLFKPI
-163 NIIFF
+163 NIIFS
-168 GWKKLISIVFK
+168 GWKKFISVVFK

-224 NIYIPRVNL
+224 NIYTPRVNL

-239 SSMEEIQKVFQNTK
+239 SSMEDIQKVFQTTK

-276 FNLLFTK
+276 YSLLFTK

-296 TTSHTKISKLLHQL
+296 TTSHTKISKLLNQL

-362 YIVNGNASLD
+362 YIVNGNAPTD
-372 LILELFNHE
+372 IIFELFNHE
-381 DEKDNFKANTVS
+381 SEKDNFEANTVS
-393 GWIWEYLGEIPISGT
+393 GWILEYLGEIPISGT
-408 SFRFKNLQIDILQST
+408 TFKFKNLQVDILQST

-433 LIEEKE
+433 LQEENE